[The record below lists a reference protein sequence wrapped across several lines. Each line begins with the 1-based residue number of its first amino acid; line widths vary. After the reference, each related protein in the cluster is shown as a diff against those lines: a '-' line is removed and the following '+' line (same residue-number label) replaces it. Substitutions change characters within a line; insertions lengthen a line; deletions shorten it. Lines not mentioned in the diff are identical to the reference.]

1 MGRQRADK
9 KFEQVYAALRRQ
21 IAEGEFL
28 PGQRLPPE
36 RQLVEEYGVSRS
48 TITRALNDLASDGLI
63 QRRIGSGSY
72 VIDAFDESPA
82 EDLTLGLLVPAL
94 GKGEIF
100 EPICARIAS
109 RSERENYSLLW
120 SHFEDAEEGRL
131 KEEVVRTAERYV
143 ERQVDGVFFEPVE
156 LFPRAEEIN
165 NAVVEVLA
173 SAGIPVVLL
182 DGDYLPFPERSR
194 YDIVGIDNIRAAYV
208 ATKHLLDQGARRVDF
223 VWRPFT
229 ATTYQRRLVGYRAA
243 LAGAGIWPRS
253 DWEHV
258 VHPDDDEALKV
269 ITESGA
275 RNIVCVNDESAALL
289 MRQLDRLNFRVP
301 EDVRLVGFDDVK
313 YARLV
318 RVPLTTLR
326 QPCQDLG
333 DLAVQGMV
341 SRLRFPEQPARD
353 LLLQADLVVRS
364 SSIIPPTG

>member
-9 KFEQVYAALRRQ
+9 KYEQVYASLRHQ
-21 IAEGEFL
+21 IAERELL

-48 TITRALNDLASDGLI
+48 TITRALNDLASDGFI

-72 VIDAFDESPA
+72 VIDAFETSQT
-82 EDLTLGLLVPAL
+82 EDLTLGLLVPGL

-120 SHFEDAEEGRL
+120 GHFESAEESRL
-131 KEEVVRTAERYV
+131 KEEVVRAAERYV
-143 ERQVDGVFFEPVE
+143 EQKVDGVFFEPVE
-156 LFPRAEEIN
+156 LFPQAEEIN
-165 NAVVEVLA
+165 NAVVEVLGA
-173 SAGIPVVLL
+173 AGIPVVLL

-208 ATKHLLDQGARRVDF
+208 ATKHLIDQGAQRVDF
-223 VWRPFT
+223 IWRPFT

-243 LAGAGIWPRS
+243 LAGAGISPRS
-253 DWEHV
+253 EWEHV
-258 VHPDDDEALKV
+258 LLPDDDEAVRVL
-269 ITESGA
+269 TESGA

-289 MRQLDRLNFRVP
+289 MRQLDRLSLRVP

-326 QPCQDLG
+326 QPCADLG

-341 SRLRFPEQPARD
+341 SRLRFPEQPPRD
-353 LLLQADLVVRS
+353 LLLEAELVVRS
-364 SSIIPPTG
+364 SSLTPGAE